1 MFMTPWK
8 SLAPWVLLLV
18 QESYLLYIN
27 SDYKNLGYRIYTII
41 LKSHME
47 ATLDATIG
55 ENQSAA
61 IKCNNIAYI
70 FHQSTSNWCLTSV
83 KQQSCLN
90 IFELFWIFRMVDW
103 DFTAFVSLFYHK
115 FVIRKFILPFLSL
128 VMETNSFTR
137 LKLHTPISNLKLKK
151 WSPIWTFYP
160 YMRSLPGVSTL
171 ILFYITVAE
180 VPAIFTD
187 ADTRIK
193 GVQIGDHKIK
203 Q

>member
-1 MFMTPWK
+1 MKTNQLLSKTTILHTFSTIRHVIDV
-8 SLAPWVLLLV
+8 SHQFNSNLAWISSNSF
-18 QESYLLYIN
+18 ES
-27 SDYKNLGYRIYTII
+27 
-41 LKSHME
+41 
-47 ATLDATIG
+47 
-55 ENQSAA
+55 
-61 IKCNNIAYI
+61 
-70 FHQSTSNWCLTSV
+70 
-83 KQQSCLN
+83 
-90 IFELFWIFRMVDW
+90 FRVHW
-103 DFTAFVSLFYHK
+103 DFTAFISLFYHK

-160 YMRSLPGVSTL
+160 YMRSSPGVSTL
-171 ILFYITVAE
+171 ILLYVTVAE